1 METDVDFYGRDELLI
16 DLDSL
21 WGKNSPS
28 LVTCRGRRR
37 IGKSTLIARFAE
49 LSNARFIKIEGE
61 RPDEDMSNVDELATF
76 AEQLS
81 LYVDKDIPVAKNWL
95 QAFKTLDD
103 VLDDRRT
110 VVLLDEV
117 SWLAYFDKRFAA
129 TLKIAWDNMFKNH
142 RQLVFVVCGSVS
154 TWIKEKIVDSR
165 SYYGRRSLD
174 IVVPELTL
182 KDCARFWSGR
192 SDRVSVRDIL
202 DVLSITGGVP
212 RYLEEVNPS
221 QSVDDN
227 IRRMAFRPDSILRRD
242 FDEMFKDVI
251 TKRPRMV
258 AMVLEALVDGPMT
271 MSEISGAISVGVGG
285 NVSAA
290 LNQLVEAGLVAR
302 DIGMNPETGDEI
314 RERRYRLSDNYVR
327 FYLKFIRPA
336 AKTIDAGTFRY
347 SRLGRFEEWNAVKG
361 FAFENLIVNHYGEL
375 LPYLHLG
382 ESHVYSAVPYRKNG
396 PKGKGLQIDLLIQ
409 TRRSQCVVEIKRK
422 NTIGRGIVDEVAEK
436 VRRLK
441 HAPDSSV
448 RAALVYDG
456 DLAETVPADGYF
468 DAIIPFR
475 RLIGK

>member
-1 METDVDFYGRDELLI
+1 MDFYGRDELLV

-37 IGKSTLIARFAE
+37 IGKSTLISRFAE

-61 RPDEDMSNVDELATF
+61 RPDEDMNNEDELATF

-81 LYVDKDIPVAKNWL
+81 LYASKDVSVAKTWL
-95 QAFKTLDD
+95 QAFKSLDN

-142 RQLVFVVCGSVS
+142 RHLVFVVCGSVS
-154 TWIKEKIVDSR
+154 TWIKEKIIDSR

-192 SDRVSVRDIL
+192 SDRISVRDIL
-202 DVLSITGGVP
+202 DILSITGGVP

-227 IRRMAFRPDSILRRD
+227 IRRMAFRPDSTLRRD

-271 MSEISGAISVGVGG
+271 MSEIAGAISVGAGG

-290 LNQLVEAGLVAR
+290 LDQLVEAGLVSR

-327 FYLKFIRPA
+327 FYLKCIRPA

-347 SRLGRFEEWNAVKG
+347 SRLARFEEWNAVKG

-382 ESHVYSAVPYRKNG
+382 ESHVYSAAPYRKNG

-436 VRRLK
+436 IRRLK

-448 RAALVYDG
+448 RAALVYEG
-456 DLAETVPADGYF
+456 ELAETVPADGYF

-475 RLIGK
+475 RLLGM

>member
-1 METDVDFYGRDELLI
+1 MDFYGRDELLD

-37 IGKSTLIARFAE
+37 IGKSTLISRFAE

-61 RPDEDMSNVDELATF
+61 RPDEDMNNEDELATF

-81 LYVDKDIPVAKNWL
+81 LYASKDVSAAKNWL
-95 QAFKTLDD
+95 QAFKSLDN

-142 RQLVFVVCGSVS
+142 RHRVFVVCGSVS
-154 TWIKEKIVDSR
+154 TWIKEKIIDSR

-174 IVVPELTL
+174 IAVPELTL

-192 SDRVSVRDIL
+192 SDRISVRDIL
-202 DVLSITGGVP
+202 DILSITGGVP

-227 IRRMAFRPDSILRRD
+227 IRRMAFRPDSTLRRD

-251 TKRPRMV
+251 AKRPRMV

-271 MSEISGAISVGVGG
+271 MSEISGAISVGTGG

-290 LNQLVEAGLVAR
+290 LDQLVEAGLVSR

-327 FYLKFIRPA
+327 FYLKCIRPA
-336 AKTIDAGTFRY
+336 AKTLDAGTFRY
-347 SRLGRFEEWNAVKG
+347 SRLARFEEWNAVKG

-382 ESHVYSAVPYRKNG
+382 ESHVYSAAPYRKNG

-436 VRRLK
+436 IRRLK

-448 RAALVYDG
+448 RAALVYEG
-456 DLAETVPADGYF
+456 ELAETVPADGYF

-475 RLIGK
+475 RLLGM

>member
-1 METDVDFYGRDELLI
+1 MDFYGRDELLI

-61 RPDEDMSNVDELATF
+61 RPDVDMSNEDELATF

-81 LYVDKDIPVAKNWL
+81 LYAGKDIPVAKNWL
-95 QAFKTLDD
+95 NAFKSLDNL
-103 VLDDRRT
+103 LDDRRT

-129 TLKIAWDNMFKNH
+129 VLKIAWDNMFKSH
-142 RQLVFVVCGSVS
+142 RHLVFVVCGSVS
-154 TWIKEKIVDSR
+154 TWIKEKIVDSKA
-165 SYYGRRSLD
+165 YYGRRSLD
-174 IVVPELTL
+174 IVVPELAL
-182 KDCARFWSGR
+182 KDCARFWAGR
-192 SDRVSVRDIL
+192 LDRVSVRDIL
-202 DVLSITGGVP
+202 DILSITGGVP

-227 IRRMAFRPDSILRRD
+227 IRRMAFRPDSTLRRD
-242 FDEMFKDVI
+242 FDEMFRDVI

-258 AMVLEALVDGPMT
+258 ATVLEALADGPLTMT
-271 MSEISGAISVGVGG
+271 EISGAISAGAGG

-302 DIGMNPETGDEI
+302 DIGTNPETGDEI

-327 FYLKFIRPA
+327 FYLKCIRPA
-336 AKTIDAGTFRY
+336 AKTIDAGAFRY
-347 SRLGRFEEWNAVKG
+347 SRLAQFSDWNALKG

-375 LPYLHLG
+375 LPHLHLG
-382 ESHVYSAVPYRKNG
+382 ESHVYSAAPYRKNG
-396 PKGKGLQIDLLIQ
+396 PKGKGLQIDLLLQ

-422 NTIGRGIVDEVAEK
+422 NTIGKGIVDEVAEK
-436 VRRLK
+436 IKRLK
-441 HAPDSSV
+441 RAPDSSV

-456 DLAETVPADGYF
+456 ELAETVPADGYF

-475 RLIGK
+475 RLLGL

>member
-1 METDVDFYGRDELLI
+1 MDFYGRDELLV

-37 IGKSTLIARFAE
+37 IGKSTLISRFAE

-61 RPDEDMSNVDELATF
+61 RPDEDMNNEDELATF

-81 LYVDKDIPVAKNWL
+81 LYASKDVSVAKNWL
-95 QAFKTLDD
+95 QAFKSLDN

-142 RQLVFVVCGSVS
+142 RHLVFVVCGSVS
-154 TWIKEKIVDSR
+154 TWIKEKIIDSR

-192 SDRVSVRDIL
+192 SDRISVRDIL
-202 DVLSITGGVP
+202 DILSITGGVP

-227 IRRMAFRPDSILRRD
+227 IRRMAFRPDSTLRRD

-251 TKRPRMV
+251 AKRPRMV

-271 MSEISGAISVGVGG
+271 MSEISGAISVGAGG

-290 LNQLVEAGLVAR
+290 LDQLVEAGLVSR

-327 FYLKFIRPA
+327 FYLKCIQPA

-347 SRLGRFEEWNAVKG
+347 SRLARFEEWNAVKG

-382 ESHVYSAVPYRKNG
+382 ESHVYSAAPYRKNG

-436 VRRLK
+436 IRRLK

-448 RAALVYDG
+448 RAALVYEG
-456 DLAETVPADGYF
+456 ELAETVPADGYF

-475 RLIGK
+475 RLLGM

>member
-1 METDVDFYGRDELLI
+1 MDFYGRDELLV

-37 IGKSTLIARFAE
+37 IGKSTLISRFAE

-61 RPDEDMSNVDELATF
+61 RPDEDMNNEDELATF

-81 LYVDKDIPVAKNWL
+81 LYASKDVSVAKNWL
-95 QAFKTLDD
+95 QAFKSLDN

-142 RQLVFVVCGSVS
+142 RHLVFVVCGSVS
-154 TWIKEKIVDSR
+154 TWIKEKIIDSR

-192 SDRVSVRDIL
+192 SDRISVRDIL
-202 DVLSITGGVP
+202 DILSITGGVP

-227 IRRMAFRPDSILRRD
+227 IRRMAFRPDSTLRRD

-251 TKRPRMV
+251 TKRPRLV
-258 AMVLEALVDGPMT
+258 AMVLEALFDGPMT
-271 MSEISGAISVGVGG
+271 MSEISGAISVGAGG

-290 LNQLVEAGLVAR
+290 LDQLVEAGLVSR

-327 FYLKFIRPA
+327 FYLKCIQPA

-347 SRLGRFEEWNAVKG
+347 SRLARFEEWNAVKG

-382 ESHVYSAVPYRKNG
+382 ESHVYSAAPYRKNG

-436 VRRLK
+436 IRRLK

-448 RAALVYDG
+448 RAALVYEG
-456 DLAETVPADGYF
+456 ELAETVPADGYF

-475 RLIGK
+475 RLLGM

>member
-1 METDVDFYGRDELLI
+1 MDFYGRDELLI

-21 WGKNSPS
+21 WGKNAPS

-61 RPDEDMSNVDELATF
+61 RPDEDMSNEDELATF

-81 LYVDKDIPVAKNWL
+81 LHVGEDVPIAKNWL
-95 QAFKTLDD
+95 QAFKSLDG

-258 AMVLEALVDGPMT
+258 ATVLAALVDGPMT
-271 MSEISGAISVGVGG
+271 MSEISRAISVGAGG

-290 LNQLVEAGLVAR
+290 LDQLVEAGLVAR

-327 FYLKFIRPA
+327 FYLKCIRPA
-336 AKTIDAGTFRY
+336 AKIIDAGTFRY

-361 FAFENLIVNHYGEL
+361 FAFENLVVNHYGEL

-382 ESHVYSAVPYRKNG
+382 ESHVYSAAPYRKNG

-456 DLAETVPADGYF
+456 ELAETVPADGYF

-475 RLIGK
+475 RLIGM

>member
-1 METDVDFYGRDELLI
+1 MEFYGRDELLV

-61 RPDEDMSNVDELATF
+61 RPDEDMSNEDELVTF

-81 LYVDKDIPVAKNWL
+81 LYASKDVSVAKNWL
-95 QAFKTLDD
+95 QAFKSLDN

-129 TLKIAWDNMFKNH
+129 TLKIAWDSMFKNH
-142 RQLVFVVCGSVS
+142 RHLVFVVCGSVS
-154 TWIKEKIVDSR
+154 TWIKEKIIDSR

-192 SDRVSVRDIL
+192 SDRISVRDIL
-202 DVLSITGGVP
+202 DILSITGGVP

-227 IRRMAFRPDSILRRD
+227 IRRMAFRPDSTLRRD

-271 MSEISGAISVGVGG
+271 MSEISGAISVGAGG

-290 LNQLVEAGLVAR
+290 LDQLVEAGLVSR

-327 FYLKFIRPA
+327 FYLKCIRPA

-347 SRLGRFEEWNAVKG
+347 SRLARFEEWNAVKG

-382 ESHVYSAVPYRKNG
+382 ESHVYSAAPYRKNG

-436 VRRLK
+436 IRRLK

-448 RAALVYDG
+448 RAALVYEG
-456 DLAETVPADGYF
+456 ELAETVPADGYF

-475 RLIGK
+475 RLLGM

>member
-1 METDVDFYGRDELLI
+1 M
-16 DLDSL
+16 
-21 WGKNSPS
+21 
-28 LVTCRGRRR
+28 
-37 IGKSTLIARFAE
+37 
-49 LSNARFIKIEGE
+49 SNARFIKIEGE
-61 RPDEDMSNVDELATF
+61 RPDEDMNNEDELATF

-81 LYVDKDIPVAKNWL
+81 LYASKDVSVAKNWL
-95 QAFKTLDD
+95 QAFKSLDN

-142 RQLVFVVCGSVS
+142 RHLVFVVCGSVS
-154 TWIKEKIVDSR
+154 TWIKEKIIDSR

-192 SDRVSVRDIL
+192 SDRISVRDIL
-202 DVLSITGGVP
+202 DILSITGGVP

-227 IRRMAFRPDSILRRD
+227 IRRMAFRPDSTLRRD

-271 MSEISGAISVGVGG
+271 MSEISGAISVGAGG

-290 LNQLVEAGLVAR
+290 LDQLVEAGLVSR

-327 FYLKFIRPA
+327 FYLKCIQPA

-347 SRLGRFEEWNAVKG
+347 SRLARFEEWNAVKG

-382 ESHVYSAVPYRKNG
+382 ESHVYSAAPYRKNG
-396 PKGKGLQIDLLIQ
+396 SKGKGLQIDLLIQ

-436 VRRLK
+436 IRRLK

-448 RAALVYDG
+448 RAALVYEG
-456 DLAETVPADGYF
+456 ELAETVPADGYF

-475 RLIGK
+475 RLLGM

>member
-1 METDVDFYGRDELLI
+1 MDFYGRDELLD

-37 IGKSTLIARFAE
+37 IGKSTLISRFAE

-61 RPDEDMSNVDELATF
+61 RPDVDMNNEDELATF

-81 LYVDKDIPVAKNWL
+81 LYASKDVSVAKNWL
-95 QAFKTLDD
+95 QAFKSLDN

-142 RQLVFVVCGSVS
+142 RHLVFVVCGSVS
-154 TWIKEKIVDSR
+154 TWIKEKIIDSR

-174 IVVPELTL
+174 IVVTELTL

-192 SDRVSVRDIL
+192 SDRISVRDIL
-202 DVLSITGGVP
+202 DILSITGGVP

-227 IRRMAFRPDSILRRD
+227 IRRMAFRPDSTLRRD

-271 MSEISGAISVGVGG
+271 MSEISGAISVGAGG

-290 LNQLVEAGLVAR
+290 LDQLVEAGLVSR

-327 FYLKFIRPA
+327 FYLKCIQPA

-347 SRLGRFEEWNAVKG
+347 SRLARFEEWNAVKG

-382 ESHVYSAVPYRKNG
+382 ESHVYSAAPYRKNG
-396 PKGKGLQIDLLIQ
+396 SKGKGLQIDLLIQ

-436 VRRLK
+436 IRRLK

-448 RAALVYDG
+448 RAALVYEG
-456 DLAETVPADGYF
+456 ELAETVPADGYF

-475 RLIGK
+475 RLLGM

>member
-1 METDVDFYGRDELLI
+1 MDFYGRDELLI

-21 WGKNSPS
+21 WGKKSPS

-61 RPDEDMSNVDELATF
+61 RPDEDMSNGDELATF

-258 AMVLEALVDGPMT
+258 ATVLEALVDGPMT

-327 FYLKFIRPA
+327 FYLKCIRPA

-382 ESHVYSAVPYRKNG
+382 ESHVYSAAPYRKNG

>member
-1 METDVDFYGRDELLI
+1 MDFYGRDELLV

-37 IGKSTLIARFAE
+37 IGKSTLISRFAE

-61 RPDEDMSNVDELATF
+61 RPDEDMNNEDELATF

-81 LYVDKDIPVAKNWL
+81 LYANKDVSVAKNWL
-95 QAFKTLDD
+95 QAFKSLDN

-142 RQLVFVVCGSVS
+142 RHLVFVVCGSVS
-154 TWIKEKIVDSR
+154 TWIKEKIIDSR

-192 SDRVSVRDIL
+192 SDRISVRDIL
-202 DVLSITGGVP
+202 DILSITGGVP

-227 IRRMAFRPDSILRRD
+227 IRRMAFRPDSTLRRD

-271 MSEISGAISVGVGG
+271 MSEISGAISVGAGG

-290 LNQLVEAGLVAR
+290 LDQLVEAGLVSR

-327 FYLKFIRPA
+327 FYLKCIQPA

-347 SRLGRFEEWNAVKG
+347 SRLARFEEWNAVKG

-382 ESHVYSAVPYRKNG
+382 ESHVYSAAPYRKNG
-396 PKGKGLQIDLLIQ
+396 SKGKGLQIDLLIQ

-436 VRRLK
+436 IRRLK

-448 RAALVYDG
+448 RAALVYEG
-456 DLAETVPADGYF
+456 ELAETVPADGYF

-475 RLIGK
+475 RLLGM

>member
-1 METDVDFYGRDELLI
+1 MDFYGRDELLV

-37 IGKSTLIARFAE
+37 IGKSTLISRFAE

-61 RPDEDMSNVDELATF
+61 RPDEDMNNEDELATF

-81 LYVDKDIPVAKNWL
+81 LYASKDVSVAKNWL
-95 QAFKTLDD
+95 QAFKSLDN

-142 RQLVFVVCGSVS
+142 RHLVFVVCGSVS
-154 TWIKEKIVDSR
+154 TWIKEKIIDSR

-192 SDRVSVRDIL
+192 SDRISVRDIL
-202 DVLSITGGVP
+202 DILSITGGVP

-227 IRRMAFRPDSILRRD
+227 IRRMAFRPDSTLRRD

-271 MSEISGAISVGVGG
+271 MSEISGAISVGAGG

-290 LNQLVEAGLVAR
+290 LDQLVEAGLVSR

-327 FYLKFIRPA
+327 FYLKCIQPA

-347 SRLGRFEEWNAVKG
+347 SRLARFEEWNAVKG

-382 ESHVYSAVPYRKNG
+382 ESHVYSAAPYRKNG
-396 PKGKGLQIDLLIQ
+396 SKGKGLQIDLLIQ

-436 VRRLK
+436 IRRLK

-448 RAALVYDG
+448 RAALVYEG
-456 DLAETVPADGYF
+456 ELAETVPADGYF

-475 RLIGK
+475 RLLGM

>member
-1 METDVDFYGRDELLI
+1 MDFYGRDELLI

-258 AMVLEALVDGPMT
+258 ATVLEALIEGPMT

-327 FYLKFIRPA
+327 FYLKCIRPA

-382 ESHVYSAVPYRKNG
+382 ESHVYSAAPYRKNG

>member
-1 METDVDFYGRDELLI
+1 MEFYGRDELLV

-61 RPDEDMSNVDELATF
+61 RPDEDMSNEDELVTF

-81 LYVDKDIPVAKNWL
+81 LYAGEDVPVAKNWL
-95 QAFKTLDD
+95 QAFKSLDN

-142 RQLVFVVCGSVS
+142 RHLVFVVCGSVS

-192 SDRVSVRDIL
+192 SDRISVRDIL

-258 AMVLEALVDGPMT
+258 ATVLEALVDGPMT
-271 MSEISGAISVGVGG
+271 MTEISEAISAGVGG

-290 LNQLVEAGLVAR
+290 LDQLVEAGLVAR
-302 DIGMNPETGDEI
+302 DIGVNPETGDEI

-327 FYLKFIRPA
+327 FYLKCIRPA
-336 AKTIDAGTFRY
+336 GKTIDVGTFRY
-347 SRLGRFEEWNAVKG
+347 SRLARFEEWNAVKG

-375 LPYLHLG
+375 LPHLHLG
-382 ESHVYSAVPYRKNG
+382 ESHVYSAAPYRKNG
-396 PKGKGLQIDLLIQ
+396 PKGKGFQIDLLIQ
-409 TRRSQCVVEIKRK
+409 TRRTQCVVEIKRK

-441 HAPDSSV
+441 HDPASSV

-456 DLAETVPADGYF
+456 ELAETVIADGYF

-475 RLIGK
+475 RLLGM